1 MKKAPPSASA
11 TTKSEATMNNP
22 SPNDPSDF
30 SDIINTPRP
39 ASKHPKMPLAQ
50 RAKQFSPF
58 AALGE
63 LEIEL

>member
-1 MKKAPPSASA
+1 
-11 TTKSEATMNNP
+11 MNNP

-39 ASKHPKMPLAQ
+39 ASKHPKMPLTQ

-58 AALGE
+58 AALGK